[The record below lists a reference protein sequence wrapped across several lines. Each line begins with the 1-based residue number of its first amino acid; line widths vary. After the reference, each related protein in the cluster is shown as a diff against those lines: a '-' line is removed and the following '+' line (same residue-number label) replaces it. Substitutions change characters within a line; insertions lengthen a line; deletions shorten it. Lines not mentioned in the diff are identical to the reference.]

1 MAVYAIG
8 DVQGCWR
15 ELKALLKKL
24 RFRDSDE
31 LWLAGDLI
39 NRGPDS
45 LKVLRKL
52 RAMDQQIHI
61 VLGNHDLHFLAIVF
75 GGHNAGAKDTL
86 AELLGADDVEDL
98 AHWLRTQKLFHRNY
112 GHVMTHAGVP
122 GCWTVGQAQGLAR
135 EVESVIGQSDK
146 KAKTAEISYRK
157 FFADIYGN
165 KPAAW
170 SDDLVGMD
178 RLRCVVNYL
187 TRMRLLDSSGAMDFA
202 QKGALQDAP
211 AGLMPWFGDARIQ
224 AFDETLLFG
233 HWASLDGETGTSKCI
248 ALDTGCVWGRQLTAY
263 ELVQQRKITQAALT
277 ES

>member
-52 RAMDQQIHI
+52 RVMDQQIHI

-75 GGHNAGAKDTL
+75 GGHNAGAKDTF

-112 GHVMTHAGVP
+112 GHVMTHAGLP

-211 AGLMPWFGDARIQ
+211 AGLMPWFDDARIQ

-277 ES
+277 QS

>member
-1 MAVYAIG
+1 
-8 DVQGCWR
+8 
-15 ELKALLKKL
+15 
-24 RFRDSDE
+24 
-31 LWLAGDLI
+31 LA
-39 NRGPDS
+39 
-45 LKVLRKL
+45 
-52 RAMDQQIHI
+52 
-61 VLGNHDLHFLAIVF
+61 
-75 GGHNAGAKDTL
+75 DTF

-98 AHWLRTQKLFHRNY
+98 AHWLRTQKLFYRNY

-211 AGLMPWFGDARIQ
+211 AGLMPWFDDARIQ
-224 AFDETLLFG
+224 AFDEILLFG

-277 ES
+277 EA

>member
-75 GGHNAGAKDTL
+75 GGHNAGAKDTF

-211 AGLMPWFGDARIQ
+211 AGLMPWFVGARIQ

>member
-52 RAMDQQIHI
+52 RVMDQQIHI

-75 GGHNAGAKDTL
+75 GGHNAGAKDTF

-211 AGLMPWFGDARIQ
+211 AGLMPWFDDARIQ

>member
-1 MAVYAIG
+1 MSVYAIG

-24 RFRDSDE
+24 RLKDSDE

-45 LKVLRKL
+45 LKVLRNL

-75 GGHNAGAKDTL
+75 GGHHAGAKDTF

-98 AHWLRTQKLFHRNY
+98 AHWLRAQKLFHRNY
-112 GHVMTHAGVP
+112 GHVMTHAGLP
-122 GCWTVGQAQGLAR
+122 GCWTVGQAQDLAR

-157 FFADIYGN
+157 FFTDIYGN

-202 QKGALQDAP
+202 QKGALHDAP
-211 AGLMPWFGDARIQ
+211 AGLMPWFEDARIQ

>member
-75 GGHNAGAKDTL
+75 GGHNAGAKDTF

-98 AHWLRTQKLFHRNY
+98 AHWLRTQKLFYRNY

-211 AGLMPWFGDARIQ
+211 AGLMPWFDDARIQ
-224 AFDETLLFG
+224 VFDETLLFG

>member
-75 GGHNAGAKDTL
+75 GGHLCRAAG
-86 AELLGADDVEDL
+86 
-98 AHWLRTQKLFHRNY
+98 R
-112 GHVMTHAGVP
+112 
-122 GCWTVGQAQGLAR
+122 
-135 EVESVIGQSDK
+135 
-146 KAKTAEISYRK
+146 
-157 FFADIYGN
+157 
-165 KPAAW
+165 
-170 SDDLVGMD
+170 
-178 RLRCVVNYL
+178 
-187 TRMRLLDSSGAMDFA
+187 
-202 QKGALQDAP
+202 
-211 AGLMPWFGDARIQ
+211 
-224 AFDETLLFG
+224 
-233 HWASLDGETGTSKCI
+233 
-248 ALDTGCVWGRQLTAY
+248 
-263 ELVQQRKITQAALT
+263 
-277 ES
+277 

>member
-52 RAMDQQIHI
+52 RVMDQQIHI

-75 GGHNAGAKDTL
+75 GGHNAGAKDTF

-146 KAKTAEISYRK
+146 KAKMAEISYRK

-211 AGLMPWFGDARIQ
+211 AGLMPWFDDARIQ

-277 ES
+277 QS